1 MKGTRRGRRAV
12 ALVLSTGL
20 VCALAACDNGNAP
33 TTQLA
38 AKAGPNEVTLYEV
51 DRAVARLPAVA
62 PADVA
67 RMRKRVLDEL
77 VDQRLM
83 AGEAVAR
90 KLDRTPDAVSDV
102 EACKFSALQEAYLKS
117 ITAETSGDPLSEQ
130 RDARSYYDQHPR
142 LFSARQVYR
151 LREVAFPDHE
161 GVDATQAATLPIA
174 DLTAL
179 LEAHDI
185 SYKSTFG
192 AVPAEQ
198 LPPEVLD
205 AMDSLED
212 GKRKV
217 LKLSGNVLVLAR
229 VSASAAP
236 MEEQAAEPAII
247 RYLEH
252 IAADDLLHAQIAA
265 LRSRTGVEYM
275 NEFAAAKTPP
285 TVQGER
291 VGQSSE
297 TGVVVIQH

>member
-1 MKGTRRGRRAV
+1 MKGTRRGHRAV
-12 ALVLSTGL
+12 VLALSTGL
-20 VCALAACDNGNAP
+20 MCALAACNKGSAP

-38 AKAGPNEVTLYEV
+38 AKLGPNEVTLYEV

-62 PADVA
+62 PADAA

-83 AGEAVAR
+83 ANEAVAR

-102 EACKFSALQEAYLKS
+102 EACKFSALQEAYLRS
-117 ITAETSGDPLSEQ
+117 ITAETSGDALSEQ

-142 LFSARQVYR
+142 LFSTRQVYR
-151 LREVAFPDHE
+151 LREVAFPDNA
-161 GVDATQAATLPIA
+161 GVEATQAETMPIA

-205 AMDSLED
+205 AMDSLQD

-217 LKLSGNVLVLAR
+217 LKLSGNLLVLAR

-236 MEEQAAEPAII
+236 MDEQAAEPSII

-252 IAADDLLHAQIAA
+252 VATDERFHAQIAA
-265 LRSRTGVEYM
+265 LRSRTGVQYM
-275 NEFAAAKTPP
+275 NEFAEAKKAP
-285 TVQGER
+285 TVQSER
-291 VGQSSE
+291 VGNGSE